1 MLAAL
6 LLLLVPPAPSWAA
19 AYQPPHVECLAPDPV
34 LLFRPKP
41 NCAGH
46 AENPDGSFV
55 SYQQNEMGLWDR
67 DYPPQ
72 AAPKKVRVLFLG
84 GSFWISHRPGL
95 GVWDFFRDSLKDI
108 PIETVNGSV
117 NGFSLVQS
125 YLMLPALLERY
136 YPDAVVVLGM
146 TVGNGLSTFYH
157 HSVARKEETSG
168 LATAIGPVPS
178 FWPLPASWEPR
189 LWRNDSAFQWLIYS
203 TVAHEIFLLTKIAL
217 TGGPRPA
224 EIYGQYLKA
233 LADLGARHHAPVF
246 IIREGEFDQL
256 PSPVVKYKAESIA
269 GKIWPGQII
278 TAAEANGI
286 YERLAAEKVP
296 IIPLDGDDQFA
307 SHFIRSD
314 IHLNAEGMKAYGEV
328 LARKLH
334 DPLGKIWRAKF
345 HSP

>member
-1 MLAAL
+1 
-6 LLLLVPPAPSWAA
+6 
-19 AYQPPHVECLAPDPV
+19 
-34 LLFRPKP
+34 
-41 NCAGH
+41 
-46 AENPDGSFV
+46 
-55 SYQQNEMGLWDR
+55 
-67 DYPPQ
+67 
-72 AAPKKVRVLFLG
+72 
-84 GSFWISHRPGL
+84 
-95 GVWDFFRDSLKDI
+95 
-108 PIETVNGSV
+108 
-117 NGFSLVQS
+117 
-125 YLMLPALLERY
+125 
-136 YPDAVVVLGM
+136 
-146 TVGNGLSTFYH
+146 
-157 HSVARKEETSG
+157 
-168 LATAIGPVPS
+168 
-178 FWPLPASWEPR
+178 
-189 LWRNDSAFQWLIYS
+189 
-203 TVAHEIFLLTKIAL
+203 
-217 TGGPRPA
+217 
-224 EIYGQYLKA
+224 
-233 LADLGARHHAPVF
+233 HAPVF